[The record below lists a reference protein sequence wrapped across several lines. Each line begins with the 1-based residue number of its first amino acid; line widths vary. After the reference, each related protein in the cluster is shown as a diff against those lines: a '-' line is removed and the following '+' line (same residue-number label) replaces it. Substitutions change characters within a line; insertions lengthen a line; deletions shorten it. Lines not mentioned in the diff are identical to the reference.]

1 VDSEYNDTV
10 NISSPVVY
18 RNIARLYMLP
28 ANEDMV
34 NIVLRY
40 HTGIRCRTL
49 DLWVPTTYTI
59 KQLKKHLCEKVSVD
73 DPDKAQMTD
82 DDGQSLEIEGAGLL
96 SKIKDAGGFLVVHL
110 FPHQGEVIVL

>member
-1 VDSEYNDTV
+1 
-10 NISSPVVY
+10 
-18 RNIARLYMLP
+18 MLP

-110 FPHQGEVIVL
+110 FPHKFGRVLLSKLVKV